1 MWSLCIQRGT
11 MPPSREGHRDGY
23 KSLTP
28 RENQARLA
36 KREEVLCPRGAAESV
51 QRLQGPSGIQAKQ
64 P

>member
-1 MWSLCIQRGT
+1 
-11 MPPSREGHRDGY
+11 MPPSREGHRDRY